1 MLRICV
7 DPLFPPPDQWASGK
21 KMYMGDNP
29 LEENRFELIFDES
42 VAGEE
47 VKNLMGVNV
56 ALDSNMGKIEED
68 AEVFENDGVEEW
80 EEK

>member
-1 MLRICV
+1 
-7 DPLFPPPDQWASGK
+7 
-21 KMYMGDNP
+21 MYVGENP
-29 LEENRFELIFDES
+29 LEENKFELIFDES
-42 VAGEE
+42 VDGEE
-47 VKNLMGVNV
+47 VRNQLGVNV

>member
-1 MLRICV
+1 
-7 DPLFPPPDQWASGK
+7 
-21 KMYMGDNP
+21 MGDNP

>member
-1 MLRICV
+1 
-7 DPLFPPPDQWASGK
+7 
-21 KMYMGDNP
+21 MYMGDNP